1 VEKRDRF
8 LGMSSEER
16 RAARRATWQGG
27 IAASFAELDV
37 VDADQWEAVPAIERL
52 KAVWS
57 LVEDSLALRGE
68 HGPTPR
74 RQRLVG
80 GVRPLKG

>member
-1 VEKRDRF
+1 
-8 LGMSSEER
+8 MSTADER
-16 RAARRATWQGG
+16 RNARRANWVGG
-27 IAASFAELDV
+27 VASSFEHLEALDAEQWLTVAAV
-37 VDADQWEAVPAIERL
+37 ERL

-74 RQRLVG
+74 LQRLVG
-80 GVRPLKG
+80 GIRPLKG